1 MANSPE
7 MRASDADRDR
17 VAAILREHTAQ
28 GRITMEEF
36 NERLESLYQSR
47 TYGELAKLTVDLP
60 DVDLRHLPVKA
71 EAPKT
76 AQKPAQ
82 QGMHSGMRAAW
93 SAWAV
98 ASGINWVIW
107 LIVSITSGD
116 LIYPW
121 PLWVMGPWGVILLM
135 STIFGNN
142 PPKRS

>member
-36 NERLESLYQSR
+36 NERLENLYTCK
-47 TYGELAKLTVDLP
+47 TYGELAKLTSDLP
-60 DVDLRHLPVKA
+60 DVDLRHRPARTKPEPVKKGRVH
-71 EAPKT
+71 PGL
-76 AQKPAQ
+76 Q
-82 QGMHSGMRAAW
+82 AAW
-93 SAWAV
+93 GAWAM

-116 LIYPW
+116 PVYPW

-135 STIFGNN
+135 STIFGSSR
-142 PPKRS
+142 PKSD

>member
-36 NERLESLYQSR
+36 HERLEQLYESR
-47 TYGELAKLTVDLP
+47 TYGELAKLTADLP
-60 DVDLRHLPVKA
+60 DVDLRHRPA
-71 EAPKT
+71 R
-76 AQKPAQ
+76 PAQ
-82 QGMHSGMRAAW
+82 LPARSGGLHPGMRAAW
-93 SAWAV
+93 GAWAM

-107 LIVSITSGD
+107 LIITIASGD
-116 LIYPW
+116 FVYPW
-121 PLWVMGPWGVILLM
+121 PLWVMGPWGVILAL

-142 PPKRS
+142 QQKNS